1 MDISTIIGLAGA
13 IGAVLLTLLLE
24 GGSIGAF
31 LQLSAFVLIFAGSI
45 AVCITSFGLK
55 EALMI
60 PEFMRRA
67 IFPPSTDFSQVLHML
82 VSMSERARRDG
93 LLVLEE
99 EVQNL
104 KDELMRLGIELAVD
118 GVDPDAIRAI
128 LEDLSD
134 SMAEHEKIPAEVF
147 ETLGG
152 FSPTLGIIG
161 TVMGLVHVLES
172 LGSGGAE
179 ELGRGIAVAF
189 IATFYGIGFA
199 NLIWLPLSN
208 KIKNINHK
216 LKVQRAMIVNGVLA
230 IQSGDNPRVAQ
241 EKIMSNIGDMELRK
255 KILEKSEKA

>member
-1 MDISTIIGLAGA
+1 MEISTIIGLGA
-13 IGAVLLTLLLE
+13 AIMTVIVTLLIE
-24 GGSIGAF
+24 GGHLTAF
-31 LQLSAFVLIFAGSI
+31 LQLSAFILIFAGSVSV
-45 AVCITSFGLK
+45 AITSFGLK
-55 EALMI
+55 EVLSI
-60 PEFMRRA
+60 PEFIRRT
-67 IFPPSTDFSQVLHML
+67 IFPQSTDFTQTLHML

-99 EVQNL
+99 EVSNL

-118 GVDPDAIRAI
+118 GVDPEAIRNI

-134 SMAEHEKIPAEVF
+134 SMAEHEKVPAEVF

-208 KIKNINHK
+208 KVKTINAK
-216 LKVQRAMIVNGVLA
+216 LKVQRSMIVNGVLA

-241 EKIMSNIGDMELRK
+241 EKILSNIGDMGLRK
-255 KILEKSEKA
+255 KILEKSEK

>member
-1 MDISTIIGLAGA
+1 MDISTLIGLVGG
-13 IGAVLLTLLLE
+13 IFVILLTLIIE
-24 GGSIGAF
+24 GGHVSAF

-45 AVCITSFGLK
+45 AVAITSFGLK
-55 EALMI
+55 EVVKI
-60 PEFMRRA
+60 PEFLRGT
-67 IFPPSTDFSQVLHML
+67 IFPPSVDLAQTLHML

-118 GVDPDAIRAI
+118 GVDPEAIRNI

-208 KIKNINHK
+208 KVKNINHK
-216 LKVQRAMIVNGVLA
+216 LKTQRSMIVNGVLA

-241 EKIMSNIGDMELRK
+241 EKILSNIGDMAVRRK
-255 KILEKSEKA
+255 IMEKSEK

>member
-1 MDISTIIGLAGA
+1 MEISTVIGLGGA
-13 IGAVLLTLLLE
+13 IGILLLTLILE
-24 GGSIGAF
+24 GGHVGSF
-31 LQLSAFVLIFAGSI
+31 MSLSALVLIGGGSI
-45 AVCITSFGLK
+45 VVAITSFGLK
-55 EALMI
+55 EVMEI
-60 PEFMRRA
+60 PSFLRKTM
-67 IFPPSTDFSQVLHML
+67 FPPSIDFAQTLHML

-104 KDELMRLGIELAVD
+104 KDDLMKLGIELAVD
-118 GVDPDAIRAI
+118 GVDPEAIRNI

-161 TVMGLVHVLES
+161 TVMGLVHVLEN
-172 LGSGGAE
+172 LGAGGAE
-179 ELGRGIAVAF
+179 ELGRGIAIAF

-199 NLIWLPLSN
+199 NLLWLPLSN

-216 LKVQRAMIVNGVLA
+216 LKTQRAMIVNGVLA

-241 EKIMSNIGDMELRK
+241 EKILSHIGDVHIRK
-255 KILEKSEKA
+255 KILEKSEK